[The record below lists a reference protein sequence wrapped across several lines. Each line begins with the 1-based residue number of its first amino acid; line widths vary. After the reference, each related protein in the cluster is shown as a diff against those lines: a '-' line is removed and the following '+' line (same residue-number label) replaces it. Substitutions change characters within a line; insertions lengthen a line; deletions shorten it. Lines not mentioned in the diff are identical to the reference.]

1 MNFKTNVLSIIIAF
15 TLVLTG
21 AAYYG
26 TGFASAEA
34 GGTAFTDLPTSH
46 WAYSSVQKMQAKG
59 IVKGYPDGSFGPSKT
74 VTYGEFIKMAVVA
87 VKGTDDIT
95 NAKDA
100 THWASGYYKYAI
112 ENGIFHSGQI
122 AEKQLGSTIPRD
134 DMALICANAANL
146 SEVNMKE
153 VADKIPDVDKTTR
166 NEYQIAQAYA
176 EGLITGYEDGS
187 FHPYGTLTRAEA
199 STVILRI
206 IDKSARKVP
215 DWAKEAA
222 EEATTTQATST
233 KYDSDGTPVIGSTL
247 IDLYGTYKVVDTAST
262 ISNWA
267 DFKAIYTSTE
277 ANICNWTPKMKVYSN
292 KLEYKIKVDWEKGTQ
307 FAKDFP
313 DSYEGPF
320 VAVRIPNI
328 ICCQAFTVKD
338 GKILRRVGSLSSNP
352 NYGTDFLIYNEPSS
366 FDYILFM
373 DSMAN
378 VYDKDGMNPSYGD
391 THFEVTEVG

>member
-59 IVKGYPDGSFGPSKT
+59 IVKGYPDGNFGPSKT

-134 DMALICANAANL
+134 DMALICANAASL
-146 SEVNMKE
+146 GEVNMKE

-187 FHPYGTLTRAEA
+187 FHPLGTLTRAEA

-215 DWAKEAA
+215 EWAKEEQTETATEASDNANWLTDSHGQYKMVKLSDYIKSGFIDVEGARTDWYLPEDMKLYKDGTLKGEITGTNEVAIAA
-222 EEATTTQATST
+222 NFDEFSAAVMAVMDGKLYFGEEAMGFISGYPMEHEMGIVAYFD
-233 KYDSDGTPVIGSTL
+233 KMGIKDLSD
-247 IDLYGTYKVVDTAST
+247 IDYFVFVALY
-262 ISNWA
+262 
-267 DFKAIYTSTE
+267 
-277 ANICNWTPKMKVYSN
+277 
-292 KLEYKIKVDWEKGTQ
+292 
-307 FAKDFP
+307 P
-313 DSYEGPF
+313 DSY
-320 VAVRIPNI
+320 
-328 ICCQAFTVKD
+328 T
-338 GKILRRVGSLSSNP
+338 
-352 NYGTDFLIYNEPSS
+352 
-366 FDYILFM
+366 
-373 DSMAN
+373 
-378 VYDKDGMNPSYGD
+378 DKDKETPRIYANP
-391 THFEVTEVG
+391 FR

>member
-1 MNFKTNVLSIIIAF
+1 MKLKTNVLSIILAF
-15 TLVLTG
+15 TLALTG
-21 AAYYG
+21 AVYCG
-26 TGFASAEA
+26 TGFANAEA
-34 GGTAFTDLPTSH
+34 GGATFTDLPTSH

-153 VADKIPDVDKTTR
+153 VADKIPDVDNTTR

-187 FHPYGTLTRAEA
+187 FHPQGTLTRAEA

-206 IDKSARKVP
+206 IDESARKVP
-215 DWAKEAA
+215 E
-222 EEATTTQATST
+222 
-233 KYDSDGTPVIGSTL
+233 
-247 IDLYGTYKVVDTAST
+247 
-262 ISNWA
+262 
-267 DFKAIYTSTE
+267 
-277 ANICNWTPKMKVYSN
+277 
-292 KLEYKIKVDWEKGTQ
+292 
-307 FAKDFP
+307 
-313 DSYEGPF
+313 
-320 VAVRIPNI
+320 
-328 ICCQAFTVKD
+328 
-338 GKILRRVGSLSSNP
+338 
-352 NYGTDFLIYNEPSS
+352 
-366 FDYILFM
+366 
-373 DSMAN
+373 
-378 VYDKDGMNPSYGD
+378 
-391 THFEVTEVG
+391 

>member
-215 DWAKEAA
+215 EWAKEEQAA
-222 EEATTTQATST
+222 AVDDTNWLTDKHGQYKMVKLSDYIKSGAIDVEGV
-233 KYDSDGTPVIGSTL
+233 KDDWYFPDDVKLYKDGTLKGGITGTNEVAIAANFDEFSAAVMAVMDGKLYFGKEDMGFKSGYPMEHEMGIVAYFDKMGIKDLSD
-247 IDLYGTYKVVDTAST
+247 IDYFVFVALY
-262 ISNWA
+262 
-267 DFKAIYTSTE
+267 
-277 ANICNWTPKMKVYSN
+277 
-292 KLEYKIKVDWEKGTQ
+292 
-307 FAKDFP
+307 P
-313 DSYEGPF
+313 DSY
-320 VAVRIPNI
+320 
-328 ICCQAFTVKD
+328 T
-338 GKILRRVGSLSSNP
+338 
-352 NYGTDFLIYNEPSS
+352 
-366 FDYILFM
+366 
-373 DSMAN
+373 
-378 VYDKDGMNPSYGD
+378 DKDKETPRIYANP
-391 THFEVTEVG
+391 FR

>member
-1 MNFKTNVLSIIIAF
+1 MNLKTNLLSIIIAF

-87 VKGTDDIT
+87 VKGTDDIA

-153 VADKIPDVDKTTR
+153 IADKIPDVDKTTR

-215 DWAKEAA
+215 DWAKE
-222 EEATTTQATST
+222 EKTETATETSDNT
-233 KYDSDGTPVIGSTL
+233 NWLTDKHGQYRWVNVRDYAKE
-247 IDLYGTYKVVDTAST
+247 DLDKERYGEPGWLMNLYYIPDKVKLYKAGELKGKFLGNNE
-262 ISNWA
+262 SNQ
-267 DFKAIYTSTE
+267 YQ
-277 ANICNWTPKMKVYSN
+277 
-292 KLEYKIKVDWEKGTQ
+292 KLEFDEFSARVVGI
-307 FAKDFP
+307 
-313 DSYEGPF
+313 
-320 VAVRIPNI
+320 
-328 ICCQAFTVKD
+328 KD
-338 GKILRRVGSLSSNP
+338 GKVIYGEDEGFESFFPAKGDMDVNTTIGILDYKDIDYFMFLGSSINYTYTEEEIDRSTPRIYPNP
-352 NYGTDFLIYNEPSS
+352 F
-366 FDYILFM
+366 
-373 DSMAN
+373 
-378 VYDKDGMNPSYGD
+378 K
-391 THFEVTEVG
+391 

>member
-1 MNFKTNVLSIIIAF
+1 MKLKANVLSIIIAF

-187 FHPYGTLTRAEA
+187 FHPQGTLTRAEA

-206 IDKSARKVP
+206 IDKSERKVL
-215 DWAKEAA
+215 DWAKEEKETAVDDTNWLTD
-222 EEATTTQATST
+222 EH
-233 KYDSDGTPVIGSTL
+233 
-247 IDLYGTYKVVDTAST
+247 GTYKYVNLSDFVDMDAL
-262 ISNWA
+262 SNQ
-267 DFKAIYTSTE
+267 IYTDNNGDHKLIDRHYFPEKVKYYKTE
-277 ANICNWTPKMKVYSN
+277 LGAIWEPELSFAGYQNVRFDEYCMAIVAIKDRKVIALNEGFDSAFPIKGDMWVTYDPS
-292 KLEYKIKVDWEKGTQ
+292 KLN
-307 FAKDFP
+307 AK
-313 DSYEGPF
+313 
-320 VAVRIPNI
+320 
-328 ICCQAFTVKD
+328 T
-338 GKILRRVGSLSSNP
+338 
-352 NYGTDFLIYNEPSS
+352 
-366 FDYILFM
+366 FDYI
-373 DSMAN
+373 MA
-378 VYDKDGMNPSYGD
+378 VEAANPIEQDIDEATPRIYENP
-391 THFEVTEVG
+391 FK

>member
-26 TGFASAEA
+26 TGFASVEA

-146 SEVNMKE
+146 SEVNMKDI
-153 VADKIPDVDKTTR
+153 ADKIPDVDKTTR
-166 NEYQIAQAYA
+166 NEYQITQAYA

-187 FHPYGTLTRAEA
+187 FHPQGTLTRAEA

-215 DWAKEAA
+215 EWAKEAT
-222 EEATTTQATST
+222 EEKETTAASGNTSQWLT
-233 KYDSDGTPVIGSTL
+233 DEHGQYKMVKLSDYIKSGAIDVEGVKDAWYFPDDVKLYKDGTLKGEITRTTETIINATFDEFSAAVMALKDGKLYFGTDFGFKSAYPAEHEMATATFFDKMGIKDLSD
-247 IDLYGTYKVVDTAST
+247 IDYFVFVHTY
-262 ISNWA
+262 
-267 DFKAIYTSTE
+267 
-277 ANICNWTPKMKVYSN
+277 
-292 KLEYKIKVDWEKGTQ
+292 
-307 FAKDFP
+307 P
-313 DSYEGPF
+313 DPY
-320 VAVRIPNI
+320 
-328 ICCQAFTVKD
+328 TVKD
-338 GKILRRVGSLSSNP
+338 VVTPRIYANP
-352 NYGTDFLIYNEPSS
+352 F
-366 FDYILFM
+366 
-373 DSMAN
+373 
-378 VYDKDGMNPSYGD
+378 K
-391 THFEVTEVG
+391 

>member
-122 AEKQLGSTIPRD
+122 AEKQLGSTIPRE

-153 VADKIPDVDKTTR
+153 VADKIPDIDKTTR

-187 FHPYGTLTRAEA
+187 FHPQGTLTRAEA

-215 DWAKEAA
+215 EWAKE
-222 EEATTTQATST
+222 EQTETATETSDNT
-233 KYDSDGTPVIGSTL
+233 NWLTDSHGQYKMVKLSDYIKSGAIDVEGAKDDWYFPDDVKLYKDGTLKGKITVQDDNGFNAEFDELSAATMGIVDGKLYMGTDMGWKSGYPMEHQMYV
-247 IDLYGTYKVVDTAST
+247 DLYFDKMGINDLSDIDYFVFVSTYKKKNLNAIEIDERTPRIYA
-262 ISNWA
+262 NP
-267 DFKAIYTSTE
+267 FK
-277 ANICNWTPKMKVYSN
+277 
-292 KLEYKIKVDWEKGTQ
+292 
-307 FAKDFP
+307 
-313 DSYEGPF
+313 
-320 VAVRIPNI
+320 
-328 ICCQAFTVKD
+328 
-338 GKILRRVGSLSSNP
+338 
-352 NYGTDFLIYNEPSS
+352 
-366 FDYILFM
+366 
-373 DSMAN
+373 
-378 VYDKDGMNPSYGD
+378 
-391 THFEVTEVG
+391 